1 MRSAEDALRARQAE
15 TEKTLRRWRL
25 VDWPRHEKTAAGSGT
40 WETLAVDLN
49 MLARVKSSLDTH
61 LGLDAGLDAG
71 LDVSASW
78 QAEQEGRSCKEVAD
92 KNVLADKNVP
102 NAEAEEGTSSGFKC
116 AEPQSSTLDRD
127 GEGGQEMEREEV
139 DLLLVGV
146 SELAG
151 KVLAQVAADE
161 QKRFRAEQLRLLAEA
176 EAQRKRERVRRQLGD
191 AAVSSSNIISQ
202 SDRPERRS
210 RKVINYAQAEKDMD
224 RQLKQY
230 APLFV

>member
-1 MRSAEDALRARQAE
+1 MCSAEDALRARQAE

-40 WETLAVDLN
+40 WETLAVDVN

-61 LGLDAGLDAG
+61 LGLDAGLDAR
-71 LDVSASW
+71 LDVSATR
-78 QAEQEGRSCKEVAD
+78 QAKQEGRSCKEVAD
-92 KNVLADKNVP
+92 NDVP
-102 NAEAEEGTSSGFKC
+102 NAEAQEGTSSGFKC
-116 AEPQSSTLDRD
+116 AEPQSSTLDRG
-127 GEGGQEMEREEV
+127 GEGGQEMERAEV
-139 DLLLVGV
+139 DSLLVGV

-224 RQLKQY
+224 RQFKQY
-230 APLFV
+230 APFFV